1 MLRLRDWSLFFIEEK
16 KTEKMEVGT
25 DFLRI
30 KDNK

>member
-16 KTEKMEVGT
+16 REKMEVGT